1 MRKDLKLEY
10 VYLVNE
16 ILSNKST
23 ADRLWTL
30 NSSYFINVLISIK
43 NQFKKHDDFCYFLTD
58 LDNLMAL
65 NKIIKSTKIKHYL
78 DNLND
83 YKEGE
88 VKQSKAVY
96 EQHLQVKSQL
106 SCLGQIEKRKIIN
119 KKITPETMHIA
130 LEYINDMDKIQN
142 FYRINGLVFEN
153 GVFDIDKKLL
163 TFHENN
169 TFFTYSFEDKNK
181 TQMDL
186 AELEKNNDLIH
197 LLSSYDEELLEK
209 IIISDIDI
217 RDGITKE
224 ELEELVLL
232 YFGN

>member
-58 LDNLMAL
+58 LDNLIAL

-78 DNLND
+78 NSLND
-83 YKEGE
+83 YKENE
-88 VKQSKAVY
+88 KKQSKTVY

-106 SCLGQIEKRKIIN
+106 SCLGQIEKSKIIN
-119 KKITPETMHIA
+119 KKLTPETMHAA
-130 LEYINDMDKIQN
+130 LEYIDDVEKIQN
-142 FYRINGLVFEN
+142 FYRINGLIFEN
-153 GVFDIDKKLL
+153 GIFDIDKKLL
-163 TFHENN
+163 TFHENS
-169 TFFTYSFEDKNK
+169 TFFTYSFKNKSK

-186 AELEKNNDLIH
+186 KDLEENNDLIN

-217 RDGITKE
+217 REDTTKE
-224 ELEELVLL
+224 ELEDLVLL

>member
-88 VKQSKAVY
+88 VRQSKTVY

-130 LEYINDMDKIQN
+130 LEHINDMDKIQN

-217 RDGITKE
+217 REGITKE
-224 ELEELVLL
+224 ELEDLVLL